1 MLKKTNL
8 HAQCV
13 LYGVRTEMFSW
24 IAMMPLVLFCLVGPR
39 AGVVATFG
47 LIGESLLIYALTP
60 DGKMGLDTFCV

>member
-1 MLKKTNL
+1 
-8 HAQCV
+8 
-13 LYGVRTEMFSW
+13 MFSW

-60 DGKMGLDTFCV
+60 DGKMGLDTFCVPGSAD